1 MLYRVTPFCLS
12 QNIVMADAMATL
24 AREERHTVQALDDYE
39 ERQTIEFGAD
49 DADAACERAW
59 TTFQNIDE
67 THQCPDGGRSLM
79 VGDMVRVQCGGT
91 ITWWICC
98 SFGWTQTVEPGAEAQ
113 RIENPL
119 RSEG

>member
-91 ITWWICC
+91 ITWVDLLFVRLDADRRTGC
-98 SFGWTQTVEPGAEAQ
+98 
-113 RIENPL
+113 
-119 RSEG
+119 RSAAYRKSLEK